1 MFVNI
6 ELIGLLVIFAVI
18 VVIVIKAK

>member
-6 ELIGLLVIFAVI
+6 ELIGLLVIFVAI
-18 VVIVIKAK
+18 AIAVIKAK